1 MKEWFTNLYT
11 WLKNPPTYIKVL
23 TFLVA
28 TLSSIGSIIVAV
40 TMDMESA
47 LSVLAYILFGIAGI
61 TLAYAVFLI
70 IPLFPKMKNGI
81 LEWMEKRSFTRK
93 LVENYGFRTIIFAVG
108 TFSLSIVFAGV
119 NAYLG
124 IAYKSIWFGALATYY
139 IMLAFMRGGI
149 LISHQKNGA
158 ENEQK
163 QIKLYRNCGIVLL
176 ILNVALSSSIAQM
189 IFDGAHFVYV
199 GLTIFA
205 YAAYAFFKI
214 TMSIINF
221 IKANRRESLVVQAI
235 RNINLADAVVSI
247 LALQTALLNT
257 FSQGDINVS
266 LMNTFTGIIVSAFT
280 VGLGVYMII
289 KSSKQKTINK
299 GKNNG

>member
-1 MKEWFTNLYT
+1 MKEWFTNLYA
-11 WLKNPPTYIKVL
+11 WLKNPPTYIKIL

-28 TLSSIGSIIVAV
+28 ILSSIGSIIVAV

-47 LSVLAYILFGIAGI
+47 LSVLIYILFGIAGI
-61 TLAYAVFLI
+61 SLAYAVFLI
-70 IPLFPKMKNGI
+70 LPLFPKIKSSVMAWT
-81 LEWMEKRSFTRK
+81 LKRSFTRK
-93 LVENYGFRTIIFAVG
+93 LVENYGFRTIIFAIG

-149 LISHQKNGA
+149 LISHQKNST
-158 ENEQK
+158 ENERK

-176 ILNVALSSSIAQM
+176 ALNLVLSSSIAQM

-205 YAAYAFFKI
+205 YAVYAFFKI

-257 FSQGDINVS
+257 FSQGDIDVS

-280 VGLGVYMII
+280 VGLGVYMIM
-289 KSSKQKTINK
+289 KSSKIKTTNK
-299 GKNNG
+299 GK